1 MYNFYYHIP
10 SAMVSGKWNLV
21 QNANNNEKW
30 AASRAVVVHFRGS
43 EYPAEVEVWIRRK
56 ARNSPNGSAP
66 KVKKFLC
73 TEKSTWVYDVQR
85 IPETEAAQ
93 A

>member
-10 SAMVSGKWNLV
+10 SAMIDGKWNMV

-43 EYPAEVEVWIRRK
+43 EYPQEVEVWIRRNARGK
-56 ARNSPNGSAP
+56 A
-66 KVKKFLC
+66 KIKKFMC
-73 TEKSTWVYDVQR
+73 REKGTWMYDAQR
-85 IPETEAAQ
+85 ITEAEA
-93 A
+93 AET